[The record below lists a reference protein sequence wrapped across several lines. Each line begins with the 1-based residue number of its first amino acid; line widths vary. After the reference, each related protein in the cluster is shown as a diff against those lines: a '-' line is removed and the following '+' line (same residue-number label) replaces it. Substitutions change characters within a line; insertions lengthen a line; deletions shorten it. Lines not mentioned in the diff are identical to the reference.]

1 MQISPFTPYYNGNGE
16 FAKNGRKKSSKSF
29 QTYCLCAA
37 ALNKLSVTRNIT
49 NNATNEN
56 TVNSKNFLYIHAFC
70 DINKLQIVL
79 RYLTFIVIED
89 DGII

>member
-1 MQISPFTPYYNGNGE
+1 MIENRIFAPHYNGNGE
-16 FAKNGRKKSSKSF
+16 FAKNGRKKSSKSL

-56 TVNSKNFLYIHAFC
+56 TVNSKTSYIFT
-70 DINKLQIVL
+70 L
-79 RYLTFIVIED
+79 FVI
-89 DGII
+89 